1 MSVYRVLRN
10 STSLLLFS
18 SVSVLLSSVSDS
30 SVEKCGRLLLLL
42 PRLRLED
49 VDEELNPESGTGD
62 GWASRRKSTPPGDT
76 TWVWGRKEG

>member
-1 MSVYRVLRN
+1 MTVYRVLRN

-49 VDEELNPESGTGD
+49 VDDELNPESGTGD
-62 GWASRRKSTPPGDT
+62 TWASLRKSTPPRDT
-76 TWVWGRKEG
+76 TWA